1 MRITIA
7 KTAGFCW
14 GVRRTIDKLSETTLD
29 TSESRPKAV
38 ATLGPVIHNPQVISK
53 FESRGVKVYDDVASV
68 PDGTTLVIRTHGTLV
83 PEQALAKDRDLEV
96 IDGTCPY
103 VKFPQ
108 VMAQRL
114 SRDGYHLIIV
124 GDEGHAE
131 IKGVASYSEGPYTIV
146 RTGEEIPPL
155 PDVKKVAVI
164 SQTTN
169 DASYFKKIVG
179 DASLRFREVRAVNTI
194 CHDTGERQTEVRE
207 LCEKVEVLI
216 VVGGRMSANTR
227 HLAEIGAQL
236 LPPERVHHVE
246 RGEELQAAWF
256 EGFTEIG
263 ISAGAST
270 PDDVIDD
277 VASAIASFAPAGSS
291 PEKTFHTPSFTP
303 LHANR

>member
-7 KTAGFCW
+7 RTAGFCW
-14 GVRRTIDKLSETTLD
+14 GVRRTVNKVLETSAEAT
-29 TSESRPKAV
+29 TPV
-38 ATLGPVIHNPQVISK
+38 ATLGPVIHNPQTIEK
-53 FESRGVKVYDDVASV
+53 FEAQGVTVYQQVEDVPA
-68 PDGTTLVIRTHGTLV
+68 GTTLIIRTHGAVV
-83 PEQALAKDRDLEV
+83 PQQQLAKERGLPV

-124 GDEGHAE
+124 GDEKHAE
-131 IKGVASYSEGPYTIV
+131 IRGVASYAEGPFTIV
-146 RTGEEIPPL
+146 RTGDEIPEL
-155 PDVKKVAVI
+155 PGVKKVAVI

-169 DASYFKKIVG
+169 DASYFKRIVG

-194 CHDTGERQTEVRE
+194 CYDTGERQTEVRE
-207 LCEKVEVLI
+207 LASKVQVLI

-227 HLAEIGAQL
+227 HLAEIGSEI

-246 RGEELQAAWF
+246 RAEELQADWF
-256 EGFTEIG
+256 AGFDEIG

-270 PDDVIDD
+270 PDDVIDG
-277 VASAIASFAPAGSS
+277 VAERIGLLAGGD
-291 PEKTFHTPSFTP
+291 PEKHYHQPSFTP
-303 LHANR
+303 TYANR